1 MRLRPLQVS
10 GVSSTVTCAE
20 QLCGC
25 VFLSLRC
32 CQQVSAPGL
41 APGGVLG
48 SPRRWWQPAAVRCRV
63 GSALVAVPLLSDLGS
78 LCQALCVVCVGQAA
92 VPDVSDS
99 ELGVSALG
107 GALLHLTEDCWPW
120 LTLGVEV
127 QAYPFTSVFL
137 TCWEQGW
144 CRFFYSE
151 GVTTSQHVSIPRR
164 RLTCC
169 ISRGCSFQDC
179 SYKCPDSINK

>member
-10 GVSSTVTCAE
+10 GVSSTLTCAE

-78 LCQALCVVCVGQAA
+78 LCRVLCVVCLGQAA

-127 QAYPFTSVFL
+127 QAYPPLYLCLPHLLGTGLVSVL
-137 TCWEQGW
+137 LQ
-144 CRFFYSE
+144 
-151 GVTTSQHVSIPRR
+151 
-164 RLTCC
+164 
-169 ISRGCSFQDC
+169 
-179 SYKCPDSINK
+179 